1 MHALDGE
8 RAMERQGVI
17 IVDDDEAVRDSM
29 RTMLEAEGFTVR
41 CYATADRVLEEP
53 VPFHACLVTDVRMP
67 GMSGLEL
74 QEELNRRKLNLPV
87 IMITGHADVPLAVK
101 AMKSGAVEFIEK
113 PVAGE
118 VLVAAIKSALRL
130 KVQSHAREAETKA
143 AQEVLS
149 SLTPREREILEML
162 VKGLANKVVAQQLGI
177 SHRTVELHRAHIVQ
191 KLNAKNLSAMVRLVM
206 AAEGRG

>member
-1 MHALDGE
+1 
-8 RAMERQGVI
+8 MERQRVI

-53 VPFHACLVTDVRMP
+53 IPTHACLVTDVRMP

-87 IMITGHADVPLAVK
+87 IVMTGHADVPLAVK
-101 AMKSGAVEFIEK
+101 AMKAGAVEFIEK
-113 PVAGE
+113 PVMGE
-118 VLVAAIKSALRL
+118 ILVTAIRSALHL
-130 KVQSHAREAETKA
+130 GVQSRAREAEIKA
-143 AQEVLS
+143 AQEVLQ
-149 SLTPREREILEML
+149 SLTPREREILDML
-162 VKGLANKVVAQQLGI
+162 VKGLANKVVAQRLGI

-191 KLNAKNLSAMVRLVM
+191 KLNAKNLSAMVRLVL

>member
-1 MHALDGE
+1 
-8 RAMERQGVI
+8 MERQRVI

-29 RTMLEAEGFTVR
+29 RAMLEAEGFTVQ
-41 CYATADRVLEEP
+41 CYAAASCLLEEA
-53 VPFHACLVTDVRMP
+53 VPSHACLVTDVRMP

-87 IMITGHADVPLAVK
+87 IMITGHADVPLAVR
-101 AMKSGAVEFIEK
+101 AMKAGAVEFIEK

-118 VLVAAIKSALRL
+118 ILVAAIKAALHL
-130 KVQSHAREAETKA
+130 GVQSHAREAETKA
-143 AQEVLS
+143 AQEVLQ

-162 VKGLANKVVAQQLGI
+162 VKGLANKAVAQQLGI

-191 KLNAKNLSAMVRLVM
+191 KLNAKNLSAMVRLVL